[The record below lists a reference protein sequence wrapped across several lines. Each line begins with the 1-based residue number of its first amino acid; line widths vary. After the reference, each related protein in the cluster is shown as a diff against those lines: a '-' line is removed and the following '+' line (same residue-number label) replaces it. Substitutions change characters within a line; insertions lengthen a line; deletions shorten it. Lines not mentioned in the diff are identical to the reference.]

1 MSIFS
6 KQIFLGIAIKISAV
20 HGPTITFL
28 SHLLQTNHRTTV
40 PVMKWINEVKK
51 LEITHEMI
59 LTTIS
64 EKTACKEVSCTI
76 SSSENDIPL
85 ISPVFR

>member
-6 KQIFLGIAIKISAV
+6 QQNFLGIAIKISAV

-40 PVMKWINEVKK
+40 PVMKWINVVK
-51 LEITHEMI
+51 EIRNN
-59 LTTIS
+59 S
-64 EKTACKEVSCTI
+64 
-76 SSSENDIPL
+76 
-85 ISPVFR
+85 